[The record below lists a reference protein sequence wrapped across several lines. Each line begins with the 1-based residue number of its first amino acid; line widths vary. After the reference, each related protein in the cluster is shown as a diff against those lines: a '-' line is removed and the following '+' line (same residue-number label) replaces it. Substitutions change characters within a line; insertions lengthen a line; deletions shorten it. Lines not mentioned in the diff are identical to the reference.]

1 LKKKVFRTRYSNPP
15 ALQLLYE
22 IHFIAASEAL
32 PLTCRR
38 LHDIFKNAPPGVHVD
53 YLLGRHAA
61 LPSLRRCSINI
72 ITYALRFP
80 ICSTPSVLAAL
91 FSRPHLPR
99 IQPHPQQRS
108 AVSSSSSSSSTA
120 NASKYTNADVAR
132 TCTAAGS
139 GRRARP
145 RPKRGRLDGPPEL
158 PKRIFDRLSPSG
170 AEALPLLRFLYTYTP
185 TPSDADA
192 LVVRPNIES
201 HNGYPLV
208 RAVFAGAVPVVCF
221 LLEHG
226 ASPCRQGALSV
237 KVAIRRRDLALV
249 RLLVEPPEAPSDGR
263 KKLADRVQVTSEMLK
278 IAVMSRALD
287 ITEYLVN
294 EKGCVPDLETLSYLS
309 AEV

>member
-1 LKKKVFRTRYSNPP
+1 MKKTFFCRRHSNPP

-38 LHDIFKNAPPGVHVD
+38 LHDIFKNAPPSVHVD

-80 ICSTPSVLAAL
+80 ICSTPSVLVAL
-91 FSRPHLPR
+91 LSRPNLPR

-108 AVSSSSSSSSTA
+108 AVSSLSSAA
-120 NASKYTNADVAR
+120 NTSKYTNGDVAR

-170 AEALPLLRFLYTYTP
+170 AEALPLLRFLYSYTS
-185 TPSDADA
+185 TPVPSGADA
-192 LVVRPNIES
+192 LVVRPNVES

-208 RAVFAGAVPVVCF
+208 RAVFAGAVPVVRF

-226 ASPCRQGALSV
+226 ASPCRQGALAV

-249 RLLVEPPEAPSDGR
+249 RLLVEPPEAPPDGS

-278 IAVMSRALD
+278 LAVVSRALD

-294 EKGCVPDLETLSYLS
+294 EKGCVPDLETLSYLN